1 MDWMLFITSIIGT
14 IAFAVSG
21 SLTAIERGLDLF
33 GVLFI
38 GCVAATGG
46 GLMRDIVIATIPP
59 SVFMSP
65 EPLLV
70 STVSSFLTFCAVAL
84 FRKSYYTYRDKAAAI
99 NNVFDAIGLA
109 AFCVTG
115 TTVVIK
121 AGHGGNPVMS
131 IVLGMFTGVGGGM
144 LRDILTNVTPA
155 IFRKHVYAVAALAGS
170 GTYYLLLKLGV
181 SSAVATV
188 LAMATVCIIRYLATT
203 RRWELPKIRID
214 P

>member
-1 MDWMLFITSIIGT
+1 MDWILFVTSTVGT

-33 GVLFI
+33 GVLII
-38 GCVAATGG
+38 GCVSATGG
-46 GLMRDIVIATIPP
+46 GLMRDIVIGAIPP
-59 SVFMSP
+59 NVFMSL
-65 EPLLV
+65 ESL
-70 STVSSFLTFCAVAL
+70 SIATASSLLTFCAVVL
-84 FRKSYYTYRDKAAAI
+84 FRRHYHTYREKAAAI

-115 TTVVIK
+115 TTVVMR
-121 AGHGGNPVMS
+121 AGYSGNPVIS
-131 IVLGMFTGVGGGM
+131 IVLGMFTGFGGGM

-170 GTYYLLLKLGV
+170 GAYYLLLKFGV
-181 SSAVATV
+181 SSGIATV

-203 RRWELPKIRID
+203 RRWELPKIQID
-214 P
+214 S